1 MIKVKKNNDKG
12 QNKLNHAMKNL
23 NIMSLIIAYCSLSI
37 KLSI

>member
-1 MIKVKKNNDKG
+1 MIKVKKTMIKVK
-12 QNKLNHAMKNL
+12 NKLNHAMKNL